1 MWSTFDEK
9 WKDPILQLISGTYF
23 TKKSFLPLG
32 KWKNKILFQKNYN
45 CYANVVHNGNTH
57 GCAKFGHV
65 IMNYAMDVAMTMGRC
80 VEIHT
85 SS

>member
-32 KWKNKILFQKNYN
+32 KWKKRFYSKKIIIAMQTLSTMVTPM
-45 CYANVVHNGNTH
+45 VVPNLD
-57 GCAKFGHV
+57 
-65 IMNYAMDVAMTMGRC
+65 MLL
-80 VEIHT
+80 
-85 SS
+85 